1 MTRTDN
7 GAALSRIAFYAS
19 RFTEAPLHQH
29 EHDHQSQRPPLSLV
43 ILSVVLL
50 IALGVIGRM
59 VVPQTQA
66 PIDATQETV
75 DARVIEV
82 VEEGL
87 LDQGGMKQPYQKL
100 RLEILSGQRAGRAVT
115 VDYGTQGLG
124 SSVVLYR
131 ADDQVQV
138 THLARLDGSDA
149 FFITDPNRLGPLL
162 ILLLLFVIF
171 TIAVSRWKGVRSLI
185 GMGISLYVITQFI
198 LPLILAGYSP
208 FLVTI
213 LGAFA
218 LLSITQYLI
227 YGWSLKTHAAVLGIL
242 ISLIITGVL
251 ATIFVEATRLTG
263 YGSEEVG
270 FLQTAGVLID
280 PRGLL
285 LAGILIGALG
295 VLDDITISQASAVFE
310 LSAVNLRLSMRDLY
324 HRGMNIGQDH
334 IASTVNTLV
343 LAYVGASLPVL
354 LLFAVFPQPFGQLL
368 NREFITEEIVRT
380 LVGSLGL
387 VAAVPIT
394 TMLACAL
401 TGRHWQTAPDERA

>member
-1 MTRTDN
+1 
-7 GAALSRIAFYAS
+7 LY
-19 RFTEAPLHQH
+19 QH
-29 EHDHQSQRPPLSLV
+29 EHDHESQRPPLSLM
-43 ILSVVLL
+43 ILSIVLL

-66 PIDATQETV
+66 QIDSTQETV

-87 LDQGGMKQPYQKL
+87 LDQGGVKQPYQKL

-124 SSVVLYR
+124 SGVVLYR

-138 THLARLDGSDA
+138 THLARLDGSDT
-149 FFITDPNRLGPLL
+149 FFITDPNRLGPLW
-162 ILLLLFVIF
+162 ILLLLFVTF

-324 HRGMNIGQDH
+324 RRGMNIGQDH

-401 TGRHWQTAPDERA
+401 TGRHWQTAPGERA

>member
-1 MTRTDN
+1 VHHHDDQP
-7 GAALSRIAFYAS
+7 AS
-19 RFTEAPLHQH
+19 T
-29 EHDHQSQRPPLSLV
+29 RPPLSLV
-43 ILSVVLL
+43 ILAVVLL
-50 IALGVIGRM
+50 IALGVIGRV
-59 VVPQTQA
+59 VVPQTEAQ
-66 PIDATQETV
+66 IDPTQETV

-82 VEEGL
+82 VDEGV
-87 LDQGGMKQPYQKL
+87 LDQGGVKQPYQKL
-100 RLEILSGQRAGRAVT
+100 RLEILSGQRTGRAVT
-115 VDYGTQGLG
+115 VDYGTTGLG

-138 THLARLDGSDA
+138 THLTRLDGSDV

-162 ILLLLFVIF
+162 ILLLLFVGF

-185 GMGISLYVITQFI
+185 GMGVSLYVITQFI

-270 FLQTAGVLID
+270 FLQTAGVAID

-295 VLDDITISQASAVFE
+295 VLDDVTISQASAVFE
-310 LSAVNLRLSMRDLY
+310 LSAANQRLSVRELY
-324 HRGMNIGQDH
+324 RRAMNIGQDH

-343 LAYVGASLPVL
+343 LAYVGASLPLL

-380 LVGSLGL
+380 LVGTLGL

-394 TMLACAL
+394 TVLACAL
-401 TGRHWQTAPDERA
+401 TGRHWQTAPVEG

>member
-1 MTRTDN
+1 
-7 GAALSRIAFYAS
+7 L
-19 RFTEAPLHQH
+19 QQ
-29 EHDHQSQRPPLSLV
+29 HDHQHASQRPPLSLV
-43 ILSVVLL
+43 ILAAVLL
-50 IALGVIGRM
+50 IALGLIGRA

-66 PIDATQETV
+66 QIDPTQETV

-82 VEEGL
+82 VEEGVF
-87 LDQGGMKQPYQKL
+87 DQGGVKQPYQTL
-100 RLEILSGQRAGRAVT
+100 RLEILTGQRANRAVT

-138 THLARLDGSDA
+138 THLVRPDGSDA

-162 ILLLLFVIF
+162 ILLLLFVVF
-171 TIAVSRWKGVRSLI
+171 TVAVSRWKGVRSLI

-270 FLQTAGVLID
+270 FLQTAGVPID

-310 LSAVNLRLSMRDLY
+310 LSAANFNFGVRELY
-324 HRGMNIGQDH
+324 RRAMNIGQDH

-343 LAYVGASLPVL
+343 LAYVGASLPLL
-354 LLFAVFPQPFGQLL
+354 LLFAIFPQPFGQLL

-394 TMLACAL
+394 TVLACVL
-401 TGRHWQTAPDERA
+401 TGRYGRTVPDEG